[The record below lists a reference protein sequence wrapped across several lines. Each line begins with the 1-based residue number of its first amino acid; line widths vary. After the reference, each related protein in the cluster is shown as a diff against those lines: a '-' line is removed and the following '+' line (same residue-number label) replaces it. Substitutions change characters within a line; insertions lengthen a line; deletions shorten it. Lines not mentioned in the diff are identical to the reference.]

1 MNRTNAQN
9 IILDSLSRIFDC
21 LLLGILWMVCSIPVV
36 TAGAAFT
43 AVYYAYNK
51 AVRQDCGHPC
61 REFFHGFKE
70 NFKQSTIAFLV
81 VAVILLVLYGDFY
94 IVMGFLKTIPMA
106 GVLLA
111 FAITMMAV
119 AITWGIYVLA
129 YIARFELDTK
139 TVMKNCIFILG
150 INIGWS
156 LLLLAVT
163 FIAIIA
169 FSLAFFV
176 GFVVMAVYVPIA
188 NWVLERVFRKYMQP
202 EERQEQL
209 ELDKTQA

>member
-1 MNRTNAQN
+1 M
-9 IILDSLSRIFDC
+9 
-21 LLLGILWMVCSIPVV
+21 
-36 TAGAAFT
+36 
-43 AVYYAYNK
+43 
-51 AVRQDCGHPC
+51 
-61 REFFHGFKE
+61 
-70 NFKQSTIAFLV
+70 
-81 VAVILLVLYGDFY
+81 VILLVLYGDFY

-176 GFVVMAVYVPIA
+176 GFVVMAVYVPIV